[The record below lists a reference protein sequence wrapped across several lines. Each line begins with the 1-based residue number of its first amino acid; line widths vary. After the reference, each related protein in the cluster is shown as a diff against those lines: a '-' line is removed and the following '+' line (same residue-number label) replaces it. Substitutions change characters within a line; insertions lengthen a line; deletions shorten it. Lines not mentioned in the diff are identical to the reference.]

1 MPIKND
7 ISPNARETLENCLKT
22 LDKYKN
28 LEGVKKYL
36 EDMKY
41 HLNYY
46 SGSTQIEYGYPPLP
60 PIAEIPT
67 DDLLKEIKRRIEYH
81 GGPIA

>member
-1 MPIKND
+1 MTIEYK
-7 ISPNARETLENCLKT
+7 IHPNAIESFHKCLKT

-28 LEGVKKYL
+28 LENVRNFI
-36 EDMKY
+36 EDMQR
-41 HLNYY
+41 LIRFY
-46 SGSTQIEYGYPPLP
+46 SSIDEPGFPPLP